1 MGNASGCFANMDDVK
16 AYASAMK
23 PRLAAE
29 DYELLLYLLGLL
41 ENRGL
46 SESVI
51 LNGESVAIDKYI
63 APLVA
68 ELNKH
73 GIRTLSS
80 CSGLKEE
87 HPEGRLRPECG
98 YLSVAFDN
106 GLFVFLTRKC
116 DGTAAISEGEAY
128 LEHCIS
134 IRIDGEDGDRMKDK
148 WDKLQLIFKEWMRN
162 NSRNLAKEGG
172 GPE

>member
-51 LNGESVAIDKYI
+51 LNGESLT
-63 APLVA
+63 APTPYGVGFQ
-68 ELNKH
+68 E
-73 GIRTLSS
+73 GLSAPRS
-80 CSGLKEE
+80 V
-87 HPEGRLRPECG
+87 G
-98 YLSVAFDN
+98 Y
-106 GLFVFLTRKC
+106 
-116 DGTAAISEGEAY
+116 AAILKPQGCRA
-128 LEHCIS
+128 
-134 IRIDGEDGDRMKDK
+134 
-148 WDKLQLIFKEWMRN
+148 
-162 NSRNLAKEGG
+162 AV
-172 GPE
+172 